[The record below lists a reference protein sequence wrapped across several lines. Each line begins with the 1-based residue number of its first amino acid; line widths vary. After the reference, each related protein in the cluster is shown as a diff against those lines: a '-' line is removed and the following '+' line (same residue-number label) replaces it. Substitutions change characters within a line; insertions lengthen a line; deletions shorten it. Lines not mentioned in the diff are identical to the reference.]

1 MLLPTGILVKLLEK
15 MKYNPYKINEV
26 PIVLHTMDSYIW
38 TLNINGKKMLEIC
51 DLEFNGKV

>member
-26 PIVLHTMDSYIW
+26 TIVLYTMDSYIG
-38 TLNINGKKMLEIC
+38 TLNTNGKKMLEIC